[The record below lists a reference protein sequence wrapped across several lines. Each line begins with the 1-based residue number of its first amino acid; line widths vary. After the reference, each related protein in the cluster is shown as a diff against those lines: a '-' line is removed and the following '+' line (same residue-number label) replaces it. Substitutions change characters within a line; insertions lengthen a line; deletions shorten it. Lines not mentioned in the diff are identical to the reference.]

1 MYLRTTN
8 LILDNQAGKVKVN
21 SNDPKSLLSAIL
33 LQASTE
39 GIHEISITVPQLLEN
54 ALITLEGSK
63 QQ

>member
-1 MYLRTTN
+1 MTRQLKHYAFMTEINLRKKKVYLRTTN

-39 GIHEISITVPQLLEN
+39 GIHE
-54 ALITLEGSK
+54 K
-63 QQ
+63 

>member
-1 MYLRTTN
+1 MTRQLKHYAFMTEISLRKKKVYLRTTN

-39 GIHEISITVPQLLEN
+39 GIHE
-54 ALITLEGSK
+54 K
-63 QQ
+63 